1 MGGDNGFRGRQQ
13 SGGGGERLS
22 QPPPQAPLLG
32 PHLCQQLQQRLART
46 AATELAQFSEE
57 GTRLGGSWVEKQH
70 GDLDQLISALLP
82 APTARFAA
90 PPPGVPA
97 RPTHPQEPPRAA
109 GRLWGGPTAPHSGS
123 APRPAAVPVSAAP
136 WGPPGPREHSP
147 QGPCG
152 HPAAPGTWPAPH
164 GSPRARINAGPEAGR
179 PPWGWGHRGQAGAHL
194 G

>member
-90 PPPGVPA
+90 PPPRGPCPA
-97 RPTHPQEPPRAA
+97 HSPA
-109 GRLWGGPTAPHSGS
+109 GAPESSRKTLGRPHSASQRLSSQTSCCACLSCSLG
-123 APRPAAVPVSAAP
+123 ATRATRTQPT
-136 WGPPGPREHSP
+136 GPLWASSCSRNLAS
-147 QGPCG
+147 
-152 HPAAPGTWPAPH
+152 
-164 GSPRARINAGPEAGR
+164 SPRKP
-179 PPWGWGHRGQAGAHL
+179 
-194 G
+194 